1 MSQFEKKQFSIS
13 RIERTL
19 DISIEGWT
27 DFYKSF
33 DRFTESI
40 ILANRRER
48 NPLVAGCGVI
58 IPILFGL
65 ASIEIINTE
74 ELQLYL
80 MVDIT
85 VAVIIYL
92 GYGIWNLYLTKSFQN
107 PENAIIQ
114 SITNLN
120 ALRHSFA
127 IVTSDIEK
135 LSEDKLDLY
144 LLLAVLSDNSN
155 KIRIR
160 EGLQKII
167 KHRLKADEVRKLLED
182 VIKDWDVGINSSVEA
197 YKEVKDELD
206 KEEWKNYHFL
216 FKEIKESNK

>member
-19 DISIEGWT
+19 DISTEGWT

-40 ILANRRER
+40 ILANKRER
-48 NPLVAGCGVI
+48 NPLVTGCGVI

-65 ASIEIINTE
+65 ASIGIINTE

-167 KHRLKADEVRKLLED
+167 KHRWKADEVRKLLED

-216 FKEIKESNK
+216 FKEIKESNR